1 MTVLFVNA
9 CLRGDES
16 RTLTLCREYLE
27 GIEDVKEVNLSE
39 LRLEPYYG
47 DSAAYRAQLEAKG
60 LFDDPMFDIGKDF
73 AEADEIV
80 IGAPYW
86 DLSFPAALKIY
97 IEHAAVMGMTF
108 HYTEEG
114 ICEGCGVATLSI
126 SYYDL
131 GVATGKMALKVLVDG
146 EDISKMPIEYAPQ
159 FTKEYNPEICKELGI
174 EVPDDYVAIGADAE
188 EETSEDDADAADDT
202 AEETTEEAE

>member
-39 LRLEPYYG
+39 MRLEPYYG

-114 ICEGCGVATLSI
+114 RCEGLCRAKHLTYIASMFGIPETRFAAAENLDVVGADIEANLNE
-126 SYYDL
+126 
-131 GVATGKMALKVLVDG
+131 ARKVL
-146 EDISKMPIEYAPQ
+146 SRLKA
-159 FTKEYNPEICKELGI
+159 TR
-174 EVPDDYVAIGADAE
+174 
-188 EETSEDDADAADDT
+188 
-202 AEETTEEAE
+202 

>member
-1 MTVLFVNA
+1 MALFKGKRRNVRP
-9 CLRGDES
+9 CCSYHLRGDES

-27 GIEDVKEVNLSE
+27 GVEGVKEVNLSE
-39 LRLEPYYG
+39 LHLEPYYG

-97 IEHAAVMGMTF
+97 IEHAVPLSPLGQRLTLPQKRQIFRLLFCAGAPRTPF
-108 HYTEEG
+108 EA
-114 ICEGCGVATLSI
+114 CEGVWCYGR
-126 SYYDL
+126 
-131 GVATGKMALKVLVDG
+131 VDSLAEGGAEWAASPTWRCSKG
-146 EDISKMPIEYAPQ
+146 E
-159 FTKEYNPEICKELGI
+159 G
-174 EVPDDYVAIGADAE
+174 G
-188 EETSEDDADAADDT
+188 TS
-202 AEETTEEAE
+202 

>member
-9 CLRGDES
+9 CLRGEQS

-27 GIEDVKEVNLSE
+27 GVDDVEEVNLAE
-39 LRLEPYYG
+39 LKLEPYYG
-47 DSAAYRAQLEAKG
+47 QSAAYRAQLEKDG
-60 LFDDPMFDIGKDF
+60 QFDDPMFDLGRQF

-114 ICEGCGVATLSI
+114 RCEGLCRAKHLTYITTGGGEVSAMNYGYEYLCGIAGMFGIPETRFAAAENLDVVGADIEANMNAARATLAK
-126 SYYDL
+126 L
-131 GVATGKMALKVLVDG
+131 KATR
-146 EDISKMPIEYAPQ
+146 
-159 FTKEYNPEICKELGI
+159 
-174 EVPDDYVAIGADAE
+174 
-188 EETSEDDADAADDT
+188 
-202 AEETTEEAE
+202 

>member
-9 CLRGDES
+9 CLRGEQS

-27 GIEDVKEVNLSE
+27 GVDDVEEVNLAE
-39 LRLEPYYG
+39 LKLEPYYG
-47 DSAAYRAQLEAKG
+47 PSAAYRAQLEKDG
-60 LFDDPMFDIGKDF
+60 QFDDPMFDLGRQF

-114 ICEGCGVATLSI
+114 RCEGLCRAKHLTYITTGGGEVSAMNYGYEYLCGIAGMFGIPETRFAAAENLDVVGADVEANMNAARATLAK
-126 SYYDL
+126 L
-131 GVATGKMALKVLVDG
+131 KATR
-146 EDISKMPIEYAPQ
+146 
-159 FTKEYNPEICKELGI
+159 
-174 EVPDDYVAIGADAE
+174 
-188 EETSEDDADAADDT
+188 
-202 AEETTEEAE
+202 

>member
-39 LRLEPYYG
+39 MRLEPYYG

-97 IEHAAVMGMTF
+97 IEHAAVSAMNYG
-108 HYTEEG
+108 YEYLCG
-114 ICEGCGVATLSI
+114 IASMFGIPETRFAAAENLDVVGADIEANLNE
-126 SYYDL
+126 
-131 GVATGKMALKVLVDG
+131 ARKVL
-146 EDISKMPIEYAPQ
+146 SRLKA
-159 FTKEYNPEICKELGI
+159 TR
-174 EVPDDYVAIGADAE
+174 
-188 EETSEDDADAADDT
+188 
-202 AEETTEEAE
+202 